1 MKKAVLL
8 LVIFLNIQLITA
20 QYTEI
25 INSKR
30 PGFSESPYSI
40 GTNVYQ
46 FETGLFYRP
55 SNNTTST
62 GIPKSIGGNLFFR
75 YGRFSEKLEF
85 NAAISYQ
92 KDEIYDL
99 GDINNHNNP
108 LQEFGN
114 NTTKS
119 TINISGISQ
128 LTIGA
133 KYLLYQQKYT
143 DKTKEIRSW
152 KRKMAFDKK
161 RLIPS
166 VGIYAGVNTNFLGA
180 YFKDKG
186 ISYKAALLLQND
198 LSDRLV
204 VLTNLIADKITSDFN
219 YYSYI
224 ISMTYAISEKWS
236 YFLENQGLFNKRSAP
251 KYNFGSGIAYLY
263 TNDIQIDAALRT
275 NFFDNYSFVYA
286 SVGFAW
292 RLDKHKEKLKESANL
307 SKKRKSISKKRKKRK
322 RGNIF
327 TRIFKKRY

>member
-1 MKKAVLL
+1 MIKVFLL
-8 LVIFLNIQLITA
+8 ILLFLNIHLITA

-46 FETGLFYRP
+46 FETGLFYRS
-55 SNNTTST
+55 SNNTEIN
-62 GIPKSIGGNLFFR
+62 GIPKSVGGNLFFR
-75 YGRFSEKLEF
+75 YGKFSEKLEL
-85 NAAISYQ
+85 NAAIAYQ
-92 KDEIYDL
+92 KDKIYDL

-108 LQEFGN
+108 LNEFGN

-119 TINISGISQ
+119 TINIKGISH

-166 VGIYAGVNTNFLGA
+166 VGVYAGVNTNFLGPD
-180 YFKDKG
+180 FKDNG

-198 LSDRLV
+198 FSDRLV
-204 VLTNLIADKITSDFN
+204 VLTNIIADKITSDFN

-224 ISMTYAISEKWS
+224 VTMTYAMSEKWS
-236 YFLENQGLFNKRSAP
+236 YFIENQGLFNKRNAP

-263 TNDIQIDAALRT
+263 SDDIQLDASIRT
-275 NFFDNYSFVYA
+275 NFFDDYSFIYA
-286 SVGFAW
+286 SVGVAW
-292 RLDKHKEKLKESANL
+292 RLDKHKEKIKSKEDTTL
-307 SKKRKSISKKRKKRK
+307 SKKIQSRKRNKRR

-327 TRIFKKRY
+327 TRIFKKRH